1 MYFQTKHG
9 FTNVVDCS
17 KQSLLFAKL
26 YRLKSE
32 TESQK
37 SRQASC
43 LVCYLW
49 QRKTRANFNPK
60 EIAWVFVLLHP
71 DLLCC
76 VENIPEP
83 ISVQNLVLPDMFF
96 LWIHLG
102 MMDFWFQYKS
112 TEAVTYYT
120 DIIYSSDQ
128 ALWLS
133 LLLWMI
139 PAQPIL
145 SLRVLKDDF
154 KKPGIRDATAWN
166 ATLVNW
172 LRNLHRG
179 VNIWGTFCL
188 CNVSRRKSQQRM
200 LHAKSSAP
208 SFPKGP
214 EIAPSNHVLSKWFK
228 RRKESC

>member
-1 MYFQTKHG
+1 
-9 FTNVVDCS
+9 
-17 KQSLLFAKL
+17 
-26 YRLKSE
+26 
-32 TESQK
+32 
-37 SRQASC
+37 
-43 LVCYLW
+43 
-49 QRKTRANFNPK
+49 
-60 EIAWVFVLLHP
+60 
-71 DLLCC
+71 
-76 VENIPEP
+76 
-83 ISVQNLVLPDMFF
+83 
-96 LWIHLG
+96 

-179 VNIWGTFCL
+179 VNI
-188 CNVSRRKSQQRM
+188 
-200 LHAKSSAP
+200 
-208 SFPKGP
+208 
-214 EIAPSNHVLSKWFK
+214 
-228 RRKESC
+228 